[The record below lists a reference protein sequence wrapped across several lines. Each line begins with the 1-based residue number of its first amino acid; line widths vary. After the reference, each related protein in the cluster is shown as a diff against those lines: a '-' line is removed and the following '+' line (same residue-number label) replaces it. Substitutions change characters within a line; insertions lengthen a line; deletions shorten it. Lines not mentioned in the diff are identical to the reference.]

1 MNRIYLEKLDDK
13 RNGAGFRL
21 SDDYANDTQF
31 IDGTPED
38 DIELLKFVVENVGD
52 IGSDI
57 IQFCVENERGI
68 TINDTHYG
76 YKEIEQIIDR

>member
-21 SDDYANDTQF
+21 SDDYANNTAF

-38 DIELLKFVVENVGD
+38 DIELLKFVVKNCDDV
-52 IGSDI
+52 GSDI
-57 IQFCVENERGI
+57 LQFCNENERGI
-68 TINDTHYG
+68 TINDTFYN
-76 YKEIEQIIDR
+76 YEKIKDIINT